1 MVYTVILKW
10 LGFKQDL
17 GNIATMMADEK
28 ATYAILR
35 YATDI
40 PQVVYAECMD
50 QLIEV
55 LDALEYRKLIN
66 LVKEFKSVSSISMT
80 MDEEHIETLF
90 LTVDP
95 ITGMMEI
102 KSEENEDAPVFM
114 GQPIN
119 LSVDE
124 EDDDDEEEITIIR
137 IDR

>member
-17 GNIATMMADEK
+17 SNIATMMADEK

-40 PQVVYAECMD
+40 PQGVYAECMD

-66 LVKEFKSVSSISMT
+66 LVKEFKAVSSISMT

-95 ITGMMEI
+95 VTGMMEI
-102 KSEENEDAPVFM
+102 KSEEEESAPVFM
-114 GQPIN
+114 GQPVN
-119 LSVDE
+119 LSVE
-124 EDDDDEEEITIIR
+124 EDDDDDEEEITIIR